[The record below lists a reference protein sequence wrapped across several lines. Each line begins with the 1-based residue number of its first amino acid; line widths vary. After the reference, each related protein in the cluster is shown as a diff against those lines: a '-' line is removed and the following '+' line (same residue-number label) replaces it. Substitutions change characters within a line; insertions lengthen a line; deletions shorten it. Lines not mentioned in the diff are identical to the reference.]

1 MMIYTSGSVETAK
14 GVVFSHKNIIA
25 QINAMLDSWGWNRQV
40 SVLQQILNTWSPL
53 DAQALSLTVSWDY
66 GA

>member
-40 SVLQQILNTWSPL
+40 S
-53 DAQALSLTVSWDY
+53 TV
-66 GA
+66 